1 VLVKLN
7 NDEIV
12 WDSDSLRKKWD
23 IRLRPEKELS
33 SYQRTQLRQVQKQM
47 KDFQDTEL
55 SYAIRRTID
64 GTLLEEL
71 EDRETYSLTAEVLN

>member
-1 VLVKLN
+1 
-7 NDEIV
+7 
-12 WDSDSLRKKWD
+12 
-23 IRLRPEKELS
+23 
-33 SYQRTQLRQVQKQM
+33 M

-64 GTLLEEL
+64 VTLLEEL

>member
-1 VLVKLN
+1 LN

-12 WDSDSLRKKWD
+12 WKSDRLRKKWD

-33 SYQRTQLRQVQKQM
+33 SYQRTQLGQVRKQI
-47 KDFQDTEL
+47 KEFQDIEL

-64 GTLLEEL
+64 GTLLEEI
-71 EDRETYSLTAEVLN
+71 EDRETYYVPAEMLH